1 MDVQNIELII
11 SDAKMTNKQIYIQF
25 LTISAIFHIKF
36 SMQMMDFLSEY
47 WLSFWFMIIYHSTL
61 AQIFREW

>member
-1 MDVQNIELII
+1 MDVLNIELII
-11 SDAKMTNKQIYIQF
+11 SDAKMTSKQIYIQF

-47 WLSFWFMIIYHSTL
+47 
-61 AQIFREW
+61 